1 MAVLA
6 DPAAL
11 EKARVAMEAVRRLKG
26 TDLDAK
32 PALKAA
38 VNRLADQ
45 FVGQPE
51 LVELI
56 RDFHLTNRH
65 PALLDFVVAH
75 PTEPAAAEGLQTL
88 LSIEPGLIQQAL
100 THSNQTLPIITALGA
115 TGQREAVPLLL
126 PILAAEPDRPLATR
140 RGAVRALIRTQDGA
154 TALVRLAATHGLP
167 EDLKPLAAVELQS
180 VRWPAVKAEAAQI
193 LPPPPRAAGPQ
204 HPPVGELIRQTGN
217 AEKGGKI
224 FRRPEAACSTC
235 HQINGEGIDFGPKL
249 SEIGTKL
256 GKDALY
262 DAILEPSSGIA
273 FGYEAWAFTLKNG
286 DDLLG
291 LIASETTTEIAL
303 RVPGG
308 TLTKLAPSEI
318 ATREKQLASIMP
330 EGLAAGLTT
339 PELIDLVEYLS
350 SLKKAASP

>member
-1 MAVLA
+1 VGLLA
-6 DPAAL
+6 DTEAL
-11 EKARVAMEAVRRLKG
+11 EKARVALEAVRRLKG

-45 FVGQPE
+45 FAGQPE
-51 LVELI
+51 LVELV
-56 RDFHLTNRH
+56 RDFHLINRH
-65 PALLDFVVAH
+65 PAVLDYVVAH
-75 PTEPAAAEGLQTL
+75 PAEPAAAEGLQTL
-88 LSIEPGLIQQAL
+88 LGTEPGLIQQGL
-100 THSNQTLPIITALGA
+100 TRSNQALPIITALGA

-126 PILAAEPDRPLATR
+126 PTLSAAPDRPLATR
-140 RGAVRALIRTQDGA
+140 RAAVRALIRTQDGA
-154 TALVRLAATHGLP
+154 AALVRLAATNGLP
-167 EDLKPLAAVELQS
+167 EDLKPLAAIELQG
-180 VRWPAVKAEAAQI
+180 VRWPAVKAEAAQV
-193 LPPPPRAAGPQ
+193 LPPPAPAAGHQ
-204 HPPVGELIRQTGN
+204 HPPVGELVRQSGN
-217 AEKGGKI
+217 VANGSKI

-235 HQINGEGIDFGPKL
+235 HQINGDGVDFGPKL

-291 LIASETTTEIAL
+291 LIASETATEIAL
-303 RVPGG
+303 KAPGG
-308 TLTKLAPSEI
+308 TLTKLASSEV
-318 ATREKQLASIMP
+318 ATREKQTQSIMP

-339 PELIDLVEYLS
+339 PELIDLVEYLA
-350 SLKKAASP
+350 SLKKAATP